1 MNINEGARIII
12 NDWLHIQRENIVHL
26 ITDET
31 KLKEAEAFK
40 KACEIN
46 GAVLKITVLKADE
59 VQSAKVIN
67 DMKEIMSY
75 ADYVIGASS
84 FSFVTSEAV
93 SYILKKGARFLSLP
107 LSTNDGSSLLEAE
120 FLKMSPLKTKLL
132 SLSARNKIDNADNV
146 HITTKKGTNIYF
158 DIHNRK
164 AGVFNGE
171 SGFINKCASASFE
184 IYIAPN
190 EYKTSGR
197 VILDGSLG
205 YLGLVSEDVEII
217 FKDGYIDYIEN
228 NSSGKKL
235 KEFLKSFSDPEIYL
249 AGELGIGLN
258 KYSRCLGRSYIEDES
273 TYSTFHIGM
282 GRNISLGGIHEA
294 KGHFDIVIHDPTI
307 IADKKTVMKEGRLLV
322 F

>member
-1 MNINEGARIII
+1 MKTEEGARIVI
-12 NDWLHIQRENIVHL
+12 NDWLHVQRENVVHL

-40 KACEIN
+40 KAVEIN
-46 GAVLKITVLKADE
+46 GAVLKTTVVKCDE
-59 VQSAKVIN
+59 VQSAEVIN

-120 FLKMSPLKTKLL
+120 FLKMSPLKTKLI
-132 SLSARNKIDNADNV
+132 SLSARNKIDKARTI
-146 HITTKKGTNIYF
+146 HITTQKGTDISF
-158 DIHNRK
+158 DVDNRK

-190 EYKTSGR
+190 EYKTNGR

-205 YLGLVSEDVEII
+205 YLGLVNEDTEIS

-228 NSSGKKL
+228 NKTGRKL
-235 KEFLKSFSDPEIYL
+235 KEFLKSFNDKEMYL

-258 KYSRCLGRSYIEDES
+258 KYSRCIGRSYIEDES
-273 TYSTFHIGM
+273 AYSTFHIGM
-282 GRNISLGGIHEA
+282 GRNISLGGAHEA
-294 KGHFDIVIHDPTI
+294 RGHFDIVIHDPTI
-307 IADKKTVMKEGRLLV
+307 KTDKETVMKEGRLLLY
-322 F
+322 